1 MEHRLD
7 RWLWF
12 ARFYKTRR
20 LATEAIDGGKVHLNA
35 VRVKPAHRVRIEDQI
50 TVSLQGVVAEF
61 DVLGLPHRRGTAIE
75 ASAQY
80 RETST
85 SLDRRAL
92 FREQHRLAQLT
103 RPRPEVRPD
112 KRDRRLLM
120 KLQRDQT

>member
-1 MEHRLD
+1 VEHRLD

-35 VRVKPAHRVRIEDQI
+35 ARVKPAHRVRIDDQI
-50 TVSLQGVVAEF
+50 TVSLQGVTAEF
-61 DVLGLPHRRGTAIE
+61 SVLGLPHRRGSATE

-80 RETST
+80 LETPA
-85 SLDRRAL
+85 SLNRRAL

-103 RPRPEVRPD
+103 RPRPPVRPD

-120 KLQRDQT
+120 KLQRDQI